1 MTDSL
6 AFSPAQINS
15 IATSNGRVNLWE
27 GSIRSGKT
35 FGSILAFTHQVAT
48 KTGPGVIVITGKN
61 KDSIYRN
68 VFEPI
73 NTIPQLEWLAAA
85 VHYRQGATTA
95 RILGKPVHIIG
106 ASDNTSESRL
116 RGMTVKLAY
125 VDEVTVIPENF
136 FKQLLGRM
144 SPPNAQLYATTNPDS
159 RNHWLKTQY
168 LDRLDELPNWRH
180 YHFTL
185 DDNPALTSEY
195 KNSIKSEYSG
205 LWYQRFILGEWVNAE
220 GAIYDMWD
228 PDQHVIAHED
238 IPKLRDI
245 IAAGIDYG
253 TTNPTSCIILGI
265 TRAGQLVLLD
275 EWRLDQ
281 SNRGHAAWTD
291 AQQSR
296 ALIDFINKPHHDS
309 VNRPPRWVF
318 LDPAAASLKT
328 QMYADG
334 QHNILNA
341 DNHVTD
347 GIKTLATGLSE
358 GWLKVSN
365 KCAGFIN
372 EVTGYAWDPKATL
385 HGADKPI
392 KQNDHSLDAA
402 RYAIQTTRNIWQ
414 RHVNKYIERTS
425 A

>member
-1 MTDSL
+1 MTL
-6 AFSPAQINS
+6 SPKQAQS
-15 IATSNGRVNLWE
+15 VRDATRRVNVWD

-35 FGSILAFTHQVAT
+35 IATIIALYKAIAQSQNTGQVLIC
-48 KTGPGVIVITGKN
+48 GRSL
-61 KDSIYRN
+61 DSVYRN
-68 VFEPI
+68 VFEPVY
-73 NTIPQLEWLAAA
+73 TVPELAALA
-85 VHYRQGATTA
+85 QVTKYRARNPYGEIMGRRVYVVGANDSQAEPKIRGVTA
-95 RILGKPVHIIG
+95 EIV
-106 ASDNTSESRL
+106 
-116 RGMTVKLAY
+116 Y
-125 VDEVTVIPENF
+125 VDEATVLPEPF

-144 SPPNAQLYATTNPDS
+144 SAPAATMFVTTNPDS

-168 LDRLDELPNWRH
+168 LDRLEELPDWARFR
-180 YHFTL
+180 FTL

-195 KNSIKSEYSG
+195 KNALKREYSG

-220 GAIYDMWD
+220 GAIYDMWN

-275 EWRLDQ
+275 EWRLDH

-296 ALIDFINKPHHDS
+296 ALIDFINQSHHPS

-334 QHNILNA
+334 QRNILNA

-347 GIKTLATGLSE
+347 GIKTVATGLSE

-365 KCAGFIN
+365 KCTGFIN
-372 EVTGYAWDPKATL
+372 EVTGYAWDSKATL
-385 HGADKPI
+385 NGIDKPI
-392 KQNDHSLDAA
+392 KQDDHSLDAA